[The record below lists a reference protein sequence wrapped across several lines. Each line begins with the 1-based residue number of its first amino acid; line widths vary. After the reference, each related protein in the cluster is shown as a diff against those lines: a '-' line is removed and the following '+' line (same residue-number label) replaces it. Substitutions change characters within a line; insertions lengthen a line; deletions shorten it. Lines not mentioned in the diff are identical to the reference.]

1 MKRVAELSEGVVE
14 DYREAKRTKL
24 QRTFV
29 KASDAAESK
38 FSGKFHKAFSKT
50 FPIFIYPIL

>member
-38 FSGKFHKAFSKT
+38 FSGKFHKA
-50 FPIFIYPIL
+50 IIQ